1 MAFQA
6 IPQHIRDEVKVTRNS
21 TLEEKRRAESAATA
35 VKSAIWIKVGQKEIS
50 RVMNIEL
57 NRTDN

>member
-35 VKSAIWIKVGQKEIS
+35 VKSAFWIKVGQKEIS